1 MSGSHSSIDIDTAAM
16 GTMPQHLIGNHRVRL
31 SDPGEKT
38 TTMSP
43 SSRDVLVPRGGF
55 SRGGFLSIASSTT
68 CCLILAISF
77 PAGHNALSL
86 STTSSKSSS
95 LVNQARMIRELKQ
108 HNHGHVVSGGV
119 VSSSASHQYDTL
131 SQGQLFIGDQPLMNS
146 AALSASLFDDFANSL
161 ESAVAKNN
169 HPSSLE
175 SSTTSFSEKSLA
187 EEYDRF
193 MAEDVA
199 LASMI
204 HEHTKPGSLVDTI
217 KQTKGADVI
226 VEEDTSMEV
235 RLQREAAYRR
245 RIREQQQEKQAQSIG
260 DEIDTIHAS
269 SSSSSPS
276 SISRPS
282 IKVMRRSK
290 LAAAAVPAKQ
300 RRHFTK
306 STSAVKTMNP
316 SSSSPLLT
324 REQEYALAHT
334 IQAGTHVHKLKAE
347 YESTHSEPLTKKA
360 WAQLANMSSNELRK
374 LISDYRTAK
383 QELVSSNMGLVRAVV
398 SSQYARKAYYSG
410 VPIDELIQEG
420 SLGLIRAA
428 ELFDPAKGL
437 RFSTYATIWIKGVLS
452 NTNSLDEVINLPNRE
467 KAIWN
472 KIKQAMED
480 MANEA
485 SDSKSSSMAS
495 SSSSSGTKPSSEE
508 ILASKLNMDIAM
520 VQQHLRRMNSVSKVL
535 SLDYQYSSTT
545 RSGFSENNKQEALQS
560 SLQFGVDADLA
571 ERAQFKAD
579 ILSGLVRNLT
589 EREVTLMRLRYG
601 LEDGTEYTVKEC
613 AAMMGI
619 NRETIR
625 KLQHSCLKK
634 LREASNMESLQEY
647 LLTVA

>member
-1 MSGSHSSIDIDTAAM
+1 MSRSHSSIDIDTAAM
-16 GTMPQHLIGNHRVRL
+16 GAMPQHLIGNDRVRL
-31 SDPGEKT
+31 SDDLGKEA
-38 TTMSP
+38 TTMLP
-43 SSRDVLVPRGGF
+43 SSQNVPPRGGN
-55 SRGGFLSIASSTT
+55 RMTFLSIASSTT

-86 STTSSKSSS
+86 STTSSKSPS
-95 LVNQARMIRELKQ
+95 LVNQARMIRELK
-108 HNHGHVVSGGV
+108 HNHGQVV
-119 VSSSASHQYDTL
+119 VSSSAPQHYD
-131 SQGQLFIGDQPLMNS
+131 SSPFIGDQPLINS

-161 ESAVAKNN
+161 ESAIAKNN
-169 HPSSLE
+169 HPSSQ
-175 SSTTSFSEKSLA
+175 SSIPFSEKSLA

-204 HEHTKPGSLVDTI
+204 HENTKPGSLVHTI

-226 VEEDTSMEV
+226 VEEDNSMEV
-235 RLQREAAYRR
+235 RLQREATYRR
-245 RIREQQQEKQAQSIG
+245 RIREQQQEKQAQTIA
-260 DEIDTIHAS
+260 DEIDKIHAS
-269 SSSSSPS
+269 SPSSS
-276 SISRPS
+276 SRPS

-300 RRHFTK
+300 RRHLTK

-347 YESTHSEPLTKKA
+347 YESTHSEPLSKKA

-374 LISDYRTAK
+374 LVSDYRTAK

-398 SSQYARKAYYSG
+398 TSQYARKAYYRG
-410 VPIDELIQEG
+410 VSIEELIQEG

-472 KIKQAMED
+472 KIKQAMDD
-480 MANEA
+480 MASEA
-485 SDSKSSSMAS
+485 SGTDNKA